1 MNSKINLLH
10 ERYLHIV
17 YNDKATSFDDF
28 FSRTDPSIST
38 SIALVLLDW
47 SKETSGGFLALR

>member
-28 FSRTDPSIST
+28 FSRTDPSIS
-38 SIALVLLDW
+38 IALVLLDW